1 MCGFDC
7 GFQSCLSGGCVGNP
21 IIGMGNISNLV
32 IFSYSMTDG
41 LTSGNRLVAYN
52 RDTGTEV
59 WHYDMNIY
67 TYSSPVAC
75 YTEDGNAYIIIAD
88 NLGQIHM
95 VNGSTG
101 ERITYIQV
109 SSENSGVTFE
119 ASPAVF
125 GNTLVIGTS
134 QGSVFGIRID

>member
-1 MCGFDC
+1 
-7 GFQSCLSGGCVGNP
+7 
-21 IIGMGNISNLV
+21 
-32 IFSYSMTDG
+32 
-41 LTSGNRLVAYN
+41 
-52 RDTGTEV
+52 
-59 WHYDMNIY
+59 MNIY

-88 NLGQIHM
+88 NFGQIHL

-109 SSENSGVTFE
+109 SSADSGVTFE

-125 GNTLVIGTS
+125 GNTLVIGTT